1 MRGRLIIVSNRVPV
15 PESGRAPLAG
25 GMAVAV
31 KAALKGRD
39 GMWFGW
45 SGKVTDQ
52 PACEP
57 HAVKVNNVNYVLI
70 DLSKN
75 DIQEYYNGLAN
86 SVLWPILHYRVDL
99 QEYSGADA
107 SGYMRVNRM
116 FADCLSGLINEDDV
130 IWVHDYHLMLLG
142 RELRS
147 RGHRNT
153 IGFFLHTP
161 CAPPDILQTL
171 PHHRAILGG
180 LTYYDLIG
188 FQTENDRDNFAGY
201 LAAQGDA
208 QLRGGA
214 FEIDGRHVRLGA
226 FPVSIETKA
235 FMRLARNA
243 GRSALIA
250 FVRESLG
257 GSRLVLGVDRLDY
270 SKGIPH
276 RVKAFERLL
285 ENNPEWRG
293 KVTLLQITPKSRSDI
308 KQYGD
313 VESEVTCLIA
323 KVNGR
328 FGDAAWTPIRYV
340 NRSYSRTVLA
350 GLYRA
355 ADVAMV
361 TPLRDGMNL
370 VAKEYL
376 AAQDPKDPGVLVLS
390 QFAGAAKELDR
401 ALIVNPHETD
411 DVAAA
416 LKRALEM
423 AREERRERH
432 APMLAHLLEND
443 IRKWSEDYLSVLV
456 EGPRPRSLVAGLRAL
471 FSVSPDQPLLAPRRA
486 ANPSIPQERLV
497 PADQIEKIR
506 TAIPVSAGR
515 LQ

>member
-1 MRGRLIIVSNRVPV
+1 MGPRLIIVSNRVAV
-15 PESGRAPLAG
+15 PDSPRTPLAG

-31 KAALKGRD
+31 KAALKNRD
-39 GMWFGW
+39 GVWFGW
-45 SGKVTDQ
+45 SGKVTE
-52 PACEP
+52 EP
-57 HAVKVNNVNYVLI
+57 SAEPRVVEVNKVTYVLI
-70 DLSKN
+70 DLSAN

-86 SVLWPILHYRVDL
+86 SVLWPVLHYRVDL
-99 QEYSGADA
+99 QAYTRADA

-116 FADCLSGLINEDDV
+116 FAERLSGLVKENDV
-130 IWVHDYHLMLLG
+130 VWIHDYHLMLLA

-147 RGHRNT
+147 RGHRNR

-171 PHHRAILGG
+171 PQHREILGG
-180 LTYYDLIG
+180 LTYCDLVG
-188 FQTENDRDNFAGY
+188 FQTENDRDNYAHY
-201 LAAQGDA
+201 LVTQGAAQT
-208 QLRGGA
+208 RGGYE
-214 FEIDGRHVRLGA
+214 FDGRFVRLGA

-235 FMRLARNA
+235 YMRLARNA
-243 GRSALIA
+243 GRSAMVAL
-250 FVRESLG
+250 VRESLG

-270 SKGIPH
+270 SKGIPD
-276 RVKAFERLL
+276 RVKGFERFL
-285 ENNPEWRG
+285 EMNPEWHGR
-293 KVTLLQITPKSRSDI
+293 VTLLQLTPKSRSDI

-313 VESEVTCLIA
+313 IEAEVTGLIG

-376 AAQDPKDPGVLVLS
+376 AAQDPDDPGVLLLS

-401 ALIVNPHETD
+401 SLIVNPHETD
-411 DVAAA
+411 AVAVA

-423 AREERRERH
+423 PLEERRARH
-432 APMLAHLLEND
+432 APMLALLLRND
-443 IRKWSEDYLSVLV
+443 IRKWAKSYLSTLV
-456 EGPRPRSLVAGLRAL
+456 DGSPGRSLLDGLRSL
-471 FSVSPDQPLLAPRRA
+471 FRGSMEQSPFVQR
-486 ANPSIPQERLV
+486 
-497 PADQIEKIR
+497 
-506 TAIPVSAGR
+506 
-515 LQ
+515 